1 MMNKENTALQMIAEA
16 ARCPDYD
23 PDMVK
28 ALMEKLDMNEK
39 GFALLMNVSPSTV
52 RLWTSG
58 AAQPC
63 GTAKR
68 LIPICLRR
76 FRRQSRRNMNAILP
90 YMAPSCRAIRLRGRN
105 LSNQNTPP
113 PKFRMVVFLRLKRK
127 KSLLCWESCL
137 RRNCRKKPV
146 RNRRRQIKRRRI
158 YSYEGADG

>member
-16 ARCPDYD
+16 ARCPDYG

-68 LIPICLRR
+68 LMQIYETGPEIVGKIARR
-76 FRRQSRRNMNAILP
+76 AAPGRREGLNA
-90 YMAPSCRAIRLRGRN
+90 GEHD
-105 LSNQNTPP
+105 T
-113 PKFRMVVFLRLKRK
+113 
-127 KSLLCWESCL
+127 
-137 RRNCRKKPV
+137 
-146 RNRRRQIKRRRI
+146 
-158 YSYEGADG
+158 ADRTSADPFDP